1 MITPD
6 TKVQNAV
13 TMVVEREDHTLGNM
27 LRMCPRPRP
36 FAARPP
42 VVAIALNPFMCTPSP
57 FHVLS
62 LFLAKWYC
70 LGAAPSVH
78 SRYDPCTCF
87 SCRQLLEDRDV
98 LFSGYRVPH
107 PLEPAI
113 QVKVQTG
120 SEIPGPTQAVEAA
133 LGSLL
138 GELKTFEERFRVRWH
153 CTRLECPMRCAN
165 PCIFFLHSNMH
176 HQIFFLHSNMHHQ
189 ICMSS

>member
-1 MITPD
+1 MNKPDDFDCWRLPDDESVPKVMITPD

-27 LRMCPRPRP
+27 LRM
-36 FAARPP
+36 
-42 VVAIALNPFMCTPSP
+42 
-57 FHVLS
+57 
-62 LFLAKWYC
+62 
-70 LGAAPSVH
+70 
-78 SRYDPCTCF
+78 
-87 SCRQLLEDRDV
+87 QLLEDRDV

-138 GELKTFEERFRVRWH
+138 GELKTFEERFRAELLNRGGRI
-153 CTRLECPMRCAN
+153 TTTQNSSASTGSGLEAM
-165 PCIFFLHSNMH
+165 LT
-176 HQIFFLHSNMHHQ
+176 
-189 ICMSS
+189 